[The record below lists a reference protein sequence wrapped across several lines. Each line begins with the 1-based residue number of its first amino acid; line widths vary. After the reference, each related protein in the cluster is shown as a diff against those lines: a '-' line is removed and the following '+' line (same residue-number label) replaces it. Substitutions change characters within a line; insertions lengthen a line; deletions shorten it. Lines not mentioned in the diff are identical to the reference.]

1 MQALLTLLVTWLS
14 VTAGL
19 PPVYEHPRI
28 LFVAPA
34 QMAELR
40 LARVELGSPAESGS
54 QATAAEMSDSLHAIY
69 DDVERTIYLPAGWRL
84 SSPRDLSLLVH
95 ELVHH
100 LQNAGG
106 LSYDCPAAREKPAYR
121 AQARWLEYAGE
132 SLEGSF
138 GLDPMTLLV
147 RTSCLY

>member
-1 MQALLTLLVTWLS
+1 LVTWLS
-14 VTAGL
+14 ATAGL
-19 PPVYEHPRI
+19 PPVYEHPSI

-34 QMAELR
+34 KMAELR
-40 LARVELGSPAESGS
+40 LARVKLGSLAEGGS
-54 QATAAEMSDSLHAIY
+54 QATAADMSDSLHAIY
-69 DDVERTIYLPAGWRL
+69 DDAERTIYLPAGWRL

-106 LSYDCPAAREKPAYR
+106 LAYACPAAREKPAYE
-121 AQARWLEYAGE
+121 AQARWLAYAGD
-132 SLEGSF
+132 SLEESF

-147 RTSCLY
+147 RTSCLH